1 MLKPRSLWL
10 VIGLTSLVLAT
21 GCGSG
26 TGGAVTDPAALQG
39 TWVAESFAGAD
50 DLVPADAEVT
60 TELTLDDGQATG
72 TGGVNRF
79 MTSYEASEDGSISF
93 GAVAS
98 TRMAGPDN
106 AMAQETAFLSALES
120 AERFEI
126 DDGRLVL
133 TDAGDNTLVVL
144 AQPQPE

>member
-1 MLKPRSLWL
+1 MRKPPSLAL
-10 VIGLTSLVLAT
+10 VILTSLALAAA

-26 TGGAVTDPAALQG
+26 SDGAVTDPAALQG
-39 TWVAESFAGAD
+39 TWVAESFSGTD
-50 DLVPADAEVT
+50 DLTPADPEVT

-79 MTSYEASEDGSISF
+79 TTSYEATDDGSISF
-93 GAVAS
+93 GMVAS

-106 AMAQETAFLSALES
+106 AMSQEAEFLTALES
-120 AERFEI
+120 AEGFEI
-126 DDGRLVL
+126 NDGKLVL

-144 AQPQPE
+144 AQP